1 MPNPER
7 MTPIDAAWLRMDR
20 PNNPMMIV
28 GVMKLEGKVDPALVE
43 DLISKRLLAHSRFRQ
58 FIDRT
63 PTGWFWTDDP
73 HFDLARHVR
82 HVRLP
87 APGGKAELESFVAE
101 LASQPLDPNRPLW
114 QFHLVEDYE
123 GGLAVVSRMHHA
135 IADGIAL
142 VRVMMSMTD
151 EATDARGVEESLAG
165 GQGGVDARLGL
176 GGLGGSLSSAIG
188 QSMRM
193 YGSMLRL
200 ATNPMQI
207 FDYARTASGFAS
219 EFAWLLFMPTDT
231 KTRLKGT
238 PSGNKR
244 VAWGEPIALSEV
256 KAVGHALGCSV
267 NDVVLC
273 AVAGALRGYLAS
285 KGDTVEGVDVRAL
298 VPVNLRPAD
307 EPPTLGNRFG
317 IVGVLLPVGVAHP
330 LERLYEVR
338 RRMEELKH
346 SYEPPATLMLIASMG
361 LGPKL
366 VQDQLF
372 DLLTSRSTAVMT
384 NVPGPQ
390 RPLHI
395 GGYRVRDI
403 ISWVPQSCD
412 LGLGLSILSFDG
424 NVQFAVTTDAA
435 LVPDPD
441 EIVKRFQS
449 AFEAMLYSVL
459 LDTQLHPVPPQLA
472 SDSAARAKSSRSSSS
487 EASQV
492 LASD

>member
-1 MPNPER
+1 
-7 MTPIDAAWLRMDR
+7 MTPVDTAWLRMNR

-28 GVMKLEGKVDPALVE
+28 GVMKLEGPVDTAKIE
-43 DLISKRLLAHSRFRQ
+43 ALISERLLRHSRFRQ
-58 FIDRT
+58 FVDRT
-63 PTGWFWTDDP
+63 AIGWFWTDDP
-73 HFDLARHVR
+73 HFELGRHVR
-82 HVRLP
+82 RVRLP
-87 APGGKAELESFVAE
+87 APGGKAELETFVAE

-123 GGLAVVSRMHHA
+123 GGIAVVSRIHHA

-142 VRVMMSMTD
+142 VRVMMSIMD
-151 EATDARGVEESLAG
+151 EANAAHGLEEILDG
-165 GQGGVDARLGL
+165 GEGGVDAGLGL
-176 GGLGGSLSSAIG
+176 GSLVGSLSSAVG

-200 ATNPMQI
+200 ATNPLQM

-244 VAWGEPIALSEV
+244 VAWGEPIPLSEV

-285 KGDTVEGVDVRAL
+285 KGDAVDGVDIRAL

-317 IVGVLLPVGVAHP
+317 IVGVLLPVGIAHP

-338 RRMEELKH
+338 RRMEELKS

-366 VQDQLF
+366 LQDQLF

-395 GGYRVRDI
+395 GGCRVRDV

-424 NVQFAVTTDAA
+424 TVQFGVTTDAA

-441 EIVKRFQS
+441 EIVKRFLS
-449 AFEAMLYSVL
+449 EFEAMLYSVL
-459 LDTQLHPVPPQLA
+459 LDAKSHPAQPQLE
-472 SDSAARAKSSRSSSS
+472 SDSAAKAASSRSISS
-487 EASQV
+487 EAAHA
-492 LASD
+492 LASE